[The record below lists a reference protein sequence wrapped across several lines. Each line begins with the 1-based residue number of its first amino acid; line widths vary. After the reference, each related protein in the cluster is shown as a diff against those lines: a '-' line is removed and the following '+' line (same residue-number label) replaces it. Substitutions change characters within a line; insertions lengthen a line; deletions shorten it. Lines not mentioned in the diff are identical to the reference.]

1 MLKSIALS
9 LTALAL
15 MAGCSTTPTTNTE
28 RAVTTEQSEK
38 EVPVPAVSQQKST
51 VVSVEANGN
60 KRTDGTY
67 QSRQSDAEGSRA
79 SVQVSS
85 EKSNANGDT
94 SKHNKVLKVASDGT
108 EMGYSQDDK
117 SVAVTG
123 SNVTKDFTVD
133 GQDVA
138 ISGNGNTLNF
148 KGATHGLSVTGND
161 NHIQV
166 ENAVMVDVTGQNNQV
181 TYSGSKP
188 EITKAGEGNL
198 VNSL

>member
-1 MLKSIALS
+1 MRKSIALC
-9 LTALAL
+9 LTSLAL
-15 MAGCSTTPTTNTE
+15 MAGCSTAPTTNTE

-38 EVPVPAVSQQKST
+38 QIPSVSQQKST
-51 VVSVEANGN
+51 VVSVETDGN

-67 QSRQSDAEGSRA
+67 QSRQSGSEGSRA
-79 SVQVSS
+79 SVQVHS
-85 EKSNANGDT
+85 EKSSANGDT
-94 SKHNKVLKVASDGT
+94 SQHDKVLKVASDGT
-108 EMGYSQDDK
+108 EMGYTQDDK
-117 SVAVTG
+117 NVGVTG
-123 SNVTKDFTVD
+123 SNVTKDFTVA

-138 ISGNGNTLNF
+138 ISGSGNTLTF
-148 KGATHGLSVTGND
+148 KGSTHGLSVTGND

-166 ENAVMVDVTGQNNQV
+166 ENYAMVDVTGQNNQV